1 MLKLTIELDDINYD
15 KLADK
20 LSHGGTAAKMALALV
35 PDDKKDAVAAKLL
48 NEAKVPV
55 IRAIQGMLRDED
67 LEALILAINAEAE

>member
-20 LSHGGTAAKMALALV
+20 LPMGGTAAKMALALV

-48 NEAKVPV
+48 NEARVPI
-55 IRAIQGMLRDED
+55 IRAIQGKLKDED
-67 LEALILAINAEAE
+67 LEMLILAMNAEAE

>member
-1 MLKLTIELDDINYD
+1 MIKLTLELDGINYD

-48 NEAKVPV
+48 NEARVPV
-55 IRAIQGMLRDED
+55 IRALQGKLKEED
-67 LEALILAINAEAE
+67 LDMLILGMNAEAE